1 MTSGE
6 SAGLPIQCLLSS
18 CSHTIFVITFGIIFV
33 TVCLVPTILTCCSI
47 AMVTSSCW
55 LPGMFDSLVCGVATG
70 GIGQSF

>member
-33 TVCLVPTILTCCSI
+33 TVCLVPTILTY
-47 AMVTSSCW
+47 V
-55 LPGMFDSLVCGVATG
+55 VA
-70 GIGQSF
+70 

>member
-33 TVCLVPTILTCCSI
+33 TVCLVPTILTYVDLHLLHLR
-47 AMVTSSCW
+47 AYFNV
-55 LPGMFDSLVCGVATG
+55 
-70 GIGQSF
+70 